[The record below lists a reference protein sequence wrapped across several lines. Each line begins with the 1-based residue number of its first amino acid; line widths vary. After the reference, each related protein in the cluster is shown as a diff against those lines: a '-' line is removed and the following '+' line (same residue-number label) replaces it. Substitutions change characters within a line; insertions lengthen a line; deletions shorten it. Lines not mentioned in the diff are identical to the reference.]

1 LRYGRNIKPLQ
12 YRRLLV
18 RVTVA
23 VVSGKLDMGLVER
36 LDRNGGE
43 SSV

>member
-1 LRYGRNIKPLQ
+1 MVGITKPLQ

-23 VVSGKLDMGLVER
+23 VVYPKGYMG
-36 LDRNGGE
+36 
-43 SSV
+43 